1 MSGLLDVQPAQRVEY
16 AEDSKAYAKLLM
28 AALRAESEC
37 AAYRE
42 CLKNT
47 YREKSPK
54 MRRKIARHMIE
65 NGPAKRGKELL
76 KVVKAACI
84 VGHFMHHGTDE
95 QFTRA
100 LSAMEETLIRFPME
114 GATIRKWITQ
124 DVKGIENAR

>member
-1 MSGLLDVQPAQRVEY
+1 MKILLDRPASQRVEY
-16 AEDSKAYAKLLM
+16 AEDSKSHAKLLM
-28 AALRAESEC
+28 SALKAESEC

-47 YREKSPK
+47 YREKLPK
-54 MRRKIARHMIE
+54 MRRKAARHMIE
-65 NGPAKRGKELL
+65 NGPEKRGKELL

-114 GATIRKWITQ
+114 GATIGKWITE